1 MPDLRACWL
10 VRAWPVTRRGR
21 ACRKPTSRGSLT
33 QPPAAGGGGG
43 GGRGVENSM
52 EGHYMPSYT
61 PSRKKKKRFGNN
73 VINVELLIQSF

>member
-43 GGRGVENSM
+43 
-52 EGHYMPSYT
+52 
-61 PSRKKKKRFGNN
+61 
-73 VINVELLIQSF
+73 

>member
-43 GGRGVENSM
+43 GVGVWKTVWKVITCQVTHRV
-52 EGHYMPSYT
+52 G
-61 PSRKKKKRFGNN
+61 RKKN
-73 VINVELLIQSF
+73 VLVIM